1 MSGNRKLVVTENVS
15 ANGVIEFLDD
25 WFDPTDEGEDQLGAV
40 MAQSAAQDAMLLGR
54 QTFEDFRGY
63 WPLQTNDRT
72 GITAHLNQVP
82 KYVYS
87 TTLAD
92 PGWENTTVV
101 SGDLTAVVE
110 SLKSSSNL
118 PLREDGTVGEIGVTG
133 SVQLV
138 HALLT
143 ADLVDEIRLY
153 VYPVLTS
160 QGRNLMPPGLAM
172 QGLRLYTSR
181 VFRSGVTLLAYVR

>member
-1 MSGNRKLVVTENVS
+1 MSKNRKLVVTENVS

-25 WFDPTDEGEDQLGAV
+25 WFDPTDEGEDQLEAV

-63 WPLQTNDRT
+63 WPLQTDDST
-72 GITAHLNQVP
+72 GITAHLNQIP

-87 TTLAD
+87 TTLGD
-92 PGWENTTVV
+92 PGWQNTTVV
-101 SGDLTAVVE
+101 SGDLAALVK
-110 SLKSSSNL
+110 SLKTWSDL
-118 PLREDGTVGEIGVTG
+118 PPRKDGTIGEIGVTG
-133 SVQLV
+133 SVRLV

-160 QGRNLMPPGLAM
+160 RGRNLMPDGLAM
-172 QGLRLYTSR
+172 QALRLDSSR
-181 VFRSGVTLLAYVR
+181 VFGSGVTLLNYVR

>member
-1 MSGNRKLVVTENVS
+1 MSKNRKLVVTENVS

-25 WFDPTDEGEDQLGAV
+25 WFDPTDEGEDQLEAV

-63 WPLQTNDRT
+63 WPLQTDDST
-72 GITAHLNQVP
+72 GITAHLNQIP

-87 TTLAD
+87 TTLGD
-92 PGWENTTVV
+92 PGWQNTTVV
-101 SGDLTAVVE
+101 SGDLAALVK
-110 SLKSSSNL
+110 SLKTSSDL
-118 PLREDGTVGEIGVTG
+118 PPRKDGTIGEIGVTG
-133 SVQLV
+133 SVRLV

-160 QGRNLMPPGLAM
+160 RGRNLMPDGLAM
-172 QGLRLYTSR
+172 QALRLDSSR
-181 VFRSGVTLLAYVR
+181 VFGSGVTLLNYVR